1 MAGCSRSKVR
11 TGAGCRHILSALYG
25 TGRKLAK
32 LGTASRADHALLHG
46 VSREP
51 AMACFKNV
59 GGSVCGG

>member
-11 TGAGCRHILSALYG
+11 NAADCHHISSVLYG

-46 VSREP
+46 VSRGP
-51 AMACFKNV
+51 AMACFRNV
-59 GGSVCGG
+59 DGSVCGG